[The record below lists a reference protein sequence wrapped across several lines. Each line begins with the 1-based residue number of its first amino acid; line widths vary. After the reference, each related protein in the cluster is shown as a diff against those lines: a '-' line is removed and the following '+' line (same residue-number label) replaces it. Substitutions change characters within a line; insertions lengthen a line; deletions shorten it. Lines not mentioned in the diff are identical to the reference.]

1 MEVEK
6 LDVKNIF
13 EIQRI
18 RSILSSHPDL
28 LSMFELLVIM
38 SNNRLNSD
46 ASKEDNKKI
55 VIEDNIEPDL
65 DSDSE
70 DDLDLSEDSVE

>member
-1 MEVEK
+1 MTEV

-18 RSILSSHPDL
+18 RTILCDHPDL

-38 SNNRLNSD
+38 SNERLNTYS
-46 ASKEDNKKI
+46 SKEDTKKI
-55 VIEDNIEPDL
+55 IVEDNIEPDL
-65 DSDSE
+65 SSDSE
-70 DDLDLSEDSVE
+70 DDLLCEN